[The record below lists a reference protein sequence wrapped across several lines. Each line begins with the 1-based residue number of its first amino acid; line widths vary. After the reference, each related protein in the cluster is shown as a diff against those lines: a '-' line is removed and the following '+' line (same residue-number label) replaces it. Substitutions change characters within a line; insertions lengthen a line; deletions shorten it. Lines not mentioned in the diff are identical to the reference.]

1 MVVFTALSILGAA
14 LAVVMKKKAKQVYI
28 TCGVLFSAG
37 VLLAGGLV
45 HLLFDSREHFE
56 EAGIESFQWAEAI
69 TGVTVVALV
78 SLEWVVDSFMASTN
92 KASEKSVKSAEEDG
106 VVEEPAVANEEEDS
120 FTDNRDE
127 HGDGHDHEHIHAID
141 EEKPL
146 GSLLLTIALSIHS
159 IIEGIGIGEADSEDT
174 FYSSFIAVAFHKAF
188 TAFALGNSLVSDGLW
203 ENKSRRK
210 YFYLSVGLFIILS
223 IIGIAIGWAISV
235 AEDILTTAIFIGITG
250 GSFVYVATMEILPE
264 ESKNIKREKLPTFP
278 VVFSFV
284 TGYVLMSVLALWA

>member
-1 MVVFTALSILGAA
+1 MRRRALFFHTHYSSFTSLS
-14 LAVVMKKKAKQVYI
+14 
-28 TCGVLFSAG
+28 LFYY
-37 VLLAGGLV
+37 
-45 HLLFDSREHFE
+45 SREHFSE
-56 EAGIESFQWAEAI
+56 HFSDAEIESFQWAEAI

-78 SLEWVVDSFMASTN
+78 SLEWVIDSFIASN
-92 KASEKSVKSAEEDG
+92 EASEKKIKSAEEDG
-106 VVEEPAVANEEEDS
+106 VEEEPAVANEEEDS
-120 FTDNRDE
+120 FTDNKVD
-127 HGDGHDHEHIHAID
+127 HGHGHDHEHIHAID
-141 EEKPL
+141 EEKPF

-159 IIEGIGIGEADSEDT
+159 IIEGIGIGEADSEHT
-174 FYSSFIAVAFHKAF
+174 FRSSFIAVVFHKAF
-188 TAFALGNSLVSDGLW
+188 TAFALGNSLASDGLW

-210 YFYLSVGLFIILS
+210 YFYLSVGSFIILS

-235 AEDILTTAIFIGITG
+235 AESLLTTAIFIGITG